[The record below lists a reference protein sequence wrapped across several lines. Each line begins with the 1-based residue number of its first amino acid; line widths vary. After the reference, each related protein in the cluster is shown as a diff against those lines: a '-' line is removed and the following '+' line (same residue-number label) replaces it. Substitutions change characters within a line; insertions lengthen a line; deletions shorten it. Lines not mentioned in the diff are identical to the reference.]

1 MQEEISPPAAVS
13 ATQRVWAREW
23 RRVVRSVRRGRMEE
37 GGKADMVGWR
47 VVAMASARARET
59 RAAKWE
65 WE

>member
-23 RRVVRSVRRGRMEE
+23 RRVVRSVRRERREG

-47 VVAMASARARET
+47 VEAMASARAHET
-59 RAAKWE
+59 CASKWE